1 MISFFIDQRQGKLWF
16 FQFWAGCDL
25 FLVFSG
31 GWIDSDQ
38 IIGIITAFQPFWNR
52 STDKKLTVP
61 DFCLFQFSRIFPG
74 FVFFDAFCD
83 LTGKDIGIRTVADAA
98 CGICGKGAACQP
110 KKFFESML
118 EYAMEIGMKGLGY
131 LKGEGELAFSGP
143 IDKFLDDNQRC
154 QLADRTGIRE
164 G

>member
-98 CGICGKGAACQP
+98 CGICGKGADTEVIGFAFGKILDRAACFAING
-110 KKFFESML
+110 FFIHILFEFF
-118 EYAMEIGMKGLGY
+118 IG
-131 LKGEGELAFSGP
+131 
-143 IDKFLDDNQRC
+143 C
-154 QLADRTGIRE
+154 IRNFVVISSCRVA
-164 G
+164 